1 MILKILNK
9 IGFIFLLLILSSNLV
24 HAEFKKIKKKAT
36 VTKPEIIFPIPKNLD
51 KCITDMYVN
60 KGNNPVLPV
69 IKVEAPPGYGLDNRF
84 NFALN
89 KFENFKRPCGGGN
102 VEACENVKRVILDWA
117 KADAAQRKGPS
128 DHEAKHWNDTL
139 TVNLWVASPM
149 MAGYSF
155 AKQRITVPDEE
166 DKIIKDWFKKIVK
179 KNQHLMYKL
188 GLYKQGTQAV
198 GVPRSAHNHALS
210 SAISHMQ
217 LGILL
222 NDNKLFK
229 KAFKNYEN
237 AIKYQRK
244 DGSMPI
250 ETRRGGRA
258 IFYQGRAMTALT
270 TIAIIAENQGYNIWD
285 YEYKGKNFHNIVKFF
300 IDFTENNEIVFKYA
314 KEMKAP
320 GPARNY
326 KVQDLDSRSSSNWG
340 WLYAYVT
347 RFPEHENVL
356 RLKQWSTNQSN
367 LNNYQRKIVINFENI
382 LKRNFGTSS
391 WTVVEPKCH
400 FTK

>member
-1 MILKILNK
+1 MKKFLIIFALLFLNLE
-9 IGFIFLLLILSSNLV
+9 ISY
-24 HAEFKKIKKKAT
+24 ADFKKIKKKAT
-36 VTKPEIIFPIPKNLD
+36 VTQPEVIFPIPKNLD
-51 KCITDMYVN
+51 KCIINMYVN
-60 KGNNPVLPV
+60 KGNNPVTPV
-69 IKVEAPPGYGLDNRF
+69 IKVDAPSGYGLDNRF

-117 KADAAQRKGPS
+117 KADAAQRTGPS

-139 TVNLWVASPM
+139 TVNLYIASPM

-179 KNQHLMYKL
+179 KNQHLMYNL
-188 GLYKQGTQAV
+188 GLYKQGTQAA

-229 KAFKNYEN
+229 KAFRNYEN
-237 AIKYQRK
+237 AIRYQRK

-270 TIAIIAENQGYNIWD
+270 TIAIIAENQGYNIWN
-285 YEYKGKNFHNIVKFF
+285 YEHKGKNFHNIVKFF

-320 GPARNY
+320 GPAKDY
-326 KVQDLDSRSSSNWG
+326 KRQDVDGSSSSQWG
-340 WLYAYVT
+340 WLYAYVI
-347 RFPEHENVL
+347 RFPNHKNIQ
-356 RLKQWSTNQSN
+356 RLKQWAVNYKD
-367 LNNYQRKIVINFENI
+367 LNNYQRKIISNFDNI
-382 LKRNFGTSS
+382 LKRNAGTSS
-391 WTVVEPKCH
+391 WTVVEPRCH